1 MNASHGEFAVKL
13 ARRALERWTTKSEM
27 IRRPDK
33 VSREFLEKSGVF
45 TTLHTYPERELRGCI
60 GFPTPVMPL
69 VDAIIESAVSAAQD
83 PRFPDLDKSELKK
96 IIVEVSILTKPQTI
110 NAKKPEDYAKK
121 IIIGRDGLIIRK
133 GFHSGLLLPQVAT
146 EYGWDART
154 FLEHLCMK
162 ASLPADAWTS
172 PGAEIF
178 SFHSEIFSEKK
189 PNGKIEKA

>member
-13 ARRALERWTTKSEM
+13 ARKALEDWTRKGELS
-27 IRRPDK
+27 RRPDK
-33 VSREFLEKSGVF
+33 VSREFLDKSGVF

-96 IIVEVSILTKPQTI
+96 IIVEVSILTKPQKI
-110 NAKKPEDYAKK
+110 NVKSPADYPKK
-121 IIIGRDGLIIRK
+121 IKIGRDGLIIRK
-133 GFHSGLLLPQVAT
+133 GFHSGLLLPQVAV
-146 EYGWDART
+146 EYAWDAKT

-162 ASLPADAWTS
+162 ASLPADAWAS

-178 SFHSEIFSEKK
+178 SFHSDIFSEKR
-189 PNGKIEKA
+189 PSGKIEKS

>member
-1 MNASHGEFAVKL
+1 MNASQGEFAVKL
-13 ARRALERWTTKSEM
+13 ARKALEAWTAKGEM
-27 IRRPDK
+27 VKRPDK
-33 VSREFLEKSGVF
+33 ISREFLDKSGVF

-83 PRFPDLDKSELKK
+83 PRFPDLEKEELKK
-96 IIVEVSILTKPQTI
+96 IIVEVSILTKPQKI

-162 ASLPADAWTS
+162 ASLPSDAWLS
-172 PGAEIF
+172 PATEIF

-189 PNGKIEKA
+189 PNGKIEKT

>member
-1 MNASHGEFAVKL
+1 MNASQGEFAVKL
-13 ARRALERWTTKSEM
+13 ARRALERWTTKGEM
-27 IRRPDK
+27 IGRPDK

-83 PRFPDLDKSELKK
+83 PRFPDLQKEELKK
-96 IIVEVSILTKPQTI
+96 VIVEVSILTKPQKI
-110 NAKKPEDYAKK
+110 SVKNPDDYPKK

-162 ASLPADAWTS
+162 ASLPSDAWSS
-172 PGAEIF
+172 PGTEIF
-178 SFHSEIFSEKK
+178 SFHSEIFSEKR
-189 PNGKIEKA
+189 PGGKIEKI